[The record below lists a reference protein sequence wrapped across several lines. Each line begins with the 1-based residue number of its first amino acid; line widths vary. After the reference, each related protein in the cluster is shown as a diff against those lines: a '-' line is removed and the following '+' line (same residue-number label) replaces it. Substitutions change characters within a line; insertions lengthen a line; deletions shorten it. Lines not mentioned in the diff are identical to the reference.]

1 MRKLPPEIV
10 SQKWCTYISL
20 VIQTYCVFV
29 LQLLNSKFLHSIS
42 RARLTPC
49 VKTVTSMSHSSIC
62 TNILVNIFKFFL
74 PKELKQKSALALTH
88 VFWYRPF
95 IKNGLY
101 YTHKCHLVTSR
112 KPLLQTFLDMTHQLY
127 YLSFHMYIDKK
138 LSHIVKR
145 ASIWNDLLYMYFGL
159 ASRLILFTP
168 RQPLVERDI
177 THVWFSLL
185 FGSPNLFLRQT
196 FGVYL
201 NFLYFIFHNIIR
213 KEFFSSN

>member
-1 MRKLPPEIV
+1 
-10 SQKWCTYISL
+10 
-20 VIQTYCVFV
+20 
-29 LQLLNSKFLHSIS
+29 
-42 RARLTPC
+42 
-49 VKTVTSMSHSSIC
+49 
-62 TNILVNIFKFFL
+62 
-74 PKELKQKSALALTH
+74 
-88 VFWYRPF
+88 
-95 IKNGLY
+95 
-101 YTHKCHLVTSR
+101 
-112 KPLLQTFLDMTHQLY
+112 
-127 YLSFHMYIDKK
+127 MYIDKK

-185 FGSPNLFLRQT
+185 FGPPNLFLRQT